1 MDKFPILSAIMF
13 LPLIGAIL
21 ITLLPRGNRLG
32 VRWIS
37 IITTGLS
44 LILAII
50 MTIKYDT
57 VQGGYQFKEKY
68 VWVKSLGVQYYLG
81 VDGISVSMVLLTA
94 FVIFTGCLISWVSIK
109 ERDKEFFFFL
119 LTLVFGVHGV
129 FMSLDMLFFYLF
141 YELAVIPMY
150 PLIGIW
156 GSSNREYA
164 TMKLTIYLTFGSLIA
179 LVALLAL
186 YFFAAELNGFYT
198 FDMTILSKTAFDAG
212 FQKFFFPFLLFGFAA
227 LIPMMPFHSWSPA
240 GHAAAPTAVSMLH
253 AGVLMKLGAYAVIRF
268 CLDMF
273 PVGALVWLPLV
284 AALCVLNMIFGGLVA
299 MNRKDFKF
307 MIGYSSSSHMGYV
320 LLGLACASVAGING
334 AVMVMFAH
342 GIMTALA
349 FSLIGFIYDRAHT
362 RMIYDFSG
370 LARHIPFVGV
380 CFAIMAF
387 ASAGLPGFA
396 NFVGE
401 LMVFIAAFKV
411 YPVAAVAAIFG
422 VVITATYMLRAIR
435 DAFFCDP
442 DPRWKDLEDAHTFL
456 HRAPYVILI
465 AVLLVFGFYP
475 FPLVEIINTGVE
487 PLVNKLDS
495 AAAALQT
502 AQLMR

>member
-1 MDKFPILSAIMF
+1 MEKFPLLSAIMF

-21 ITLLPRGNRLG
+21 ITMLPRGNRMG
-32 VRWIS
+32 VRWIAT
-37 IITTGLS
+37 ITTGIS
-44 LILAII
+44 LLLALW
-50 MTIKYDT
+50 MTFSYDIAT
-57 VQGGYQFKEKY
+57 GGYQFKEQHT
-68 VWVKSLGVQYYLG
+68 WVETMGVQYYLG

-94 FVIFTGCLISWVSIK
+94 FVIFTGVLVSWVSIK

-119 LTLVFGVHGV
+119 LVLVFGVHGV
-129 FMSLDMLFFYLF
+129 FMSLDLLFFYLF

-164 TMKLTIYLTFGSLIA
+164 TMKLTIYLTLGSLIA

-186 YFFAAELNGFYT
+186 YFFAAEVNGFAT
-198 FDMTILSKTAFDAG
+198 FDMTVLADTKFDPE
-212 FQKFFFPFLLFGFAA
+212 FQIFFFPFLLFGFAA

-253 AGVLMKLGAYAVIRF
+253 AGVLMKLGAYAVIRI

-273 PVGALVWLPLV
+273 PAGAQEWMPVV
-284 AALCVLNMIFGGLVA
+284 AVLCVLNMVFGGLVA

-320 LLGLACASVAGING
+320 LLGLACVNVVGING
-334 AVMVMFAH
+334 AVLVMFAH

-370 LARHIPFVGV
+370 LAKHIPFLGV

-401 LMVFIAAFKV
+401 LMVFIAAFQV
-411 YPVAAVAAIFG
+411 YPIATVAAIFG
-422 VVITATYMLRAIR
+422 VIITATYMLRSVR
-435 DAFFCDP
+435 DAFFSEP
-442 DPRWKDLEDAHTFL
+442 DPRWEGLEDATTFL
-456 HRAPYVILI
+456 HRAPFVILI
-465 AVLLVFGFYP
+465 SILLIVGFYP
-475 FPLVEIINTGVE
+475 FPLLEIINTGVE
-487 PLVNKLDS
+487 PLVDKLN
-495 AAAALQT
+495 AAAGIVNV
-502 AQLMR
+502 AQAIR

>member
-1 MDKFPILSAIMF
+1 MKFPLLSAIMF

-21 ITLLPRGNRLG
+21 ITMLPRGNKLG
-32 VRWIS
+32 VRWIAA
-37 IITTGLS
+37 ITTGIS
-44 LILAII
+44 LLLAIF
-50 MTIKYDT
+50 MTVSYDIEK
-57 VQGGYQFKEKY
+57 GGYQFVEK
-68 VWVKSLGVQYYLG
+68 VEWVRSLGISYYLG
-81 VDGISVSMVLLTA
+81 VDGISISMVLLTA
-94 FVIFTGCLISWVSIK
+94 FVIFTGVLISWVSIQ

-129 FMSLDMLFFYLF
+129 FMSLDLLFFYLF

-186 YFFAAELNGFYT
+186 YFFAGEVNGYLT
-198 FDMTILSKTAFDAG
+198 FDMTKLASTAFDPG
-212 FQKFFFPFLLFGFAA
+212 FQKIFFPALLFGFAA

-253 AGVLMKLGAYAVIRF
+253 AGVLMKLGAYAVIRI

-273 PVGALVWLPLV
+273 PAGAQAWMPLV
-284 AALCVLNMIFGGLVA
+284 AVLCVLNMVFGGLVA

-320 LLGLACASVAGING
+320 LLGLACVNVAGING

-342 GIMTALA
+342 GLMTALA

-362 RMIYDFSG
+362 RMMYDFSG

-422 VVITATYMLRAIR
+422 VIITATYMLRAVR
-435 DAFFCDP
+435 DAFFCEP

-465 AVLLVFGFYP
+465 SVLLIFGFYP
-475 FPLVEIINTGVE
+475 FPLIEIINTGVV
-487 PLVNKLDS
+487 PLVDKLNR
-495 AAAALQT
+495 AAEAIQT
-502 AQLMR
+502 AQLVK

>member
-1 MDKFPILSAIMF
+1 MNFPLLSAIMF
-13 LPLIGAIL
+13 LPLIGAVI
-21 ITLLPRGNRLG
+21 IAVLPRGNKMG
-32 VRWIS
+32 VRWTAVIS
-37 IITTGLS
+37 TGLS
-44 LILAII
+44 LVLSLY
-50 MTIKYDT
+50 MTWAYDT
-57 VQGGYQFKEKY
+57 TAGGYQFVEKIT
-68 VWVKSLGVQYYLG
+68 WVETLGVQYFLG

-94 FVIFTGCLISWVSIK
+94 FVIFTGCLVSWVSIQ
-109 ERDKEFFFFL
+109 EREKEFFFFL

-129 FMSLDMLFFYLF
+129 FMSLDLLFFYLF

-156 GSSNREYA
+156 GSSNKEYA
-164 TMKLTIYLTFGSLIA
+164 TMKLTIYLTLGSLIA
-179 LVALLAL
+179 LVALLAM
-186 YFFAAELNGFYT
+186 YFLAGEVNGYLT
-198 FDMTILSKTAFDAG
+198 FDMTVLASTPYGVD
-212 FQKFFFPFLLFGFAA
+212 FQWYFFPALLFGFSA

-253 AGVLMKLGAYAVIRF
+253 AGVLMKLGAYAVIRI

-273 PVGALVWLPLV
+273 PAGAQAWMPLV

-299 MNRKDFKF
+299 MSKRDFKF

-320 LLGLACASVAGING
+320 LLGLACVNIAGING

-349 FSLIGFIYDRAHT
+349 FALIGFIYDRAHT

-370 LARHIPFVGV
+370 LAKHIPFLGV

-401 LMVFIAAFKV
+401 LLVIIAAFKV
-411 YPVAAVAAIFG
+411 YPLAAVAAVFG
-422 VVITATYMLRAIR
+422 IIISATYMLRAIR
-435 DAFFCDP
+435 DAFFSEP
-442 DPRWKDLEDAHTFL
+442 DPKWADLEDAHTFL

-465 AVLLVFGFYP
+465 SILLIVGFYP
-475 FPLVEIINTGVE
+475 FPLLEIINSGVE
-487 PLVNKLDS
+487 PLVDKLNH
-495 AAAALQT
+495 AAEAVKT
-502 AQLMR
+502 AQLIK